1 MKKLK
6 KKKIGRED
14 LNKLIGWEMMIIAM
28 MIIKILMTLKEI
40 KQHFKRIDI

>member
-1 MKKLK
+1 MKKIEE
-6 KKKIGRED
+6 KKIGRED
-14 LNKLIGWEMMIIAM
+14 LNKLIGWEM